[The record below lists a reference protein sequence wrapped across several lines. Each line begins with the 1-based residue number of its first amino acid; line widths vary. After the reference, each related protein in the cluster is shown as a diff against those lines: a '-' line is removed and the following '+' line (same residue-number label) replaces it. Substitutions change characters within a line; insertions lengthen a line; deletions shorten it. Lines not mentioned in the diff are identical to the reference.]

1 MKNADMPAM
10 PTPYMDQNSNGGA
23 LYCDDTGLTKRE
35 MFATHA
41 MQGITSNDFSN
52 YTGAN
57 WAKDIAKESVK
68 LADALLA
75 ELEK

>member
-1 MKNADMPAM
+1 MKNADKPAM

-35 MFATHA
+35 MFAMHIAGHMVSRTA
-41 MQGITSNDFSN
+41 GYDEYVKSKMKTAVE
-52 YTGAN
+52 YAN
-57 WAKDIAKESVK
+57 
-68 LADALLA
+68 ALLA